1 MSKIDYA
8 VGTRSHGSIVPDAF
22 VTIIYRRKGVAFEKV
37 GGAKSVT
44 KELEK
49 ELGKEL
55 EKELAIREKDILNLI
70 SKNTKIT
77 QKELSE
83 KIGIS
88 PQNIRKYIAKLKT
101 KGILSRIGPD
111 KGGYWKIKE

>member
-1 MSKIDYA
+1 MTDS
-8 VGTRSHGSIVPDAF
+8 F
-22 VTIIYRRKGVAFEKV
+22 VAIIYRKKGIAFEKV
-37 GGAKSVT
+37 GGTKTVT

-49 ELGKEL
+49 EL
-55 EKELAIREKDILNLI
+55 EKELTIREKDILNLI
-70 SKNTKIT
+70 LQNSKIT
-77 QKELSE
+77 QNELSE

-101 KGILSRIGPD
+101 KGILYRFGPD